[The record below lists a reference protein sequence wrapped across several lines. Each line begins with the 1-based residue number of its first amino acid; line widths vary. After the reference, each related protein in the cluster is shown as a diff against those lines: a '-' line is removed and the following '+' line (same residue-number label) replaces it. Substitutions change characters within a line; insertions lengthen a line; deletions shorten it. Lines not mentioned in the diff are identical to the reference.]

1 MRVISRTSY
10 ATVRPVTT
18 LTSPASQLRY
28 YPVVMAETRSAAAR
42 DLTPEDVR
50 RLAAAIGLTIAD
62 EDLADVTFRLNA
74 ALDHLAALPD

>member
-1 MRVISRTSY
+1 
-10 ATVRPVTT
+10 
-18 LTSPASQLRY
+18 
-28 YPVVMAETRSAAAR
+28 MAETRSAATG